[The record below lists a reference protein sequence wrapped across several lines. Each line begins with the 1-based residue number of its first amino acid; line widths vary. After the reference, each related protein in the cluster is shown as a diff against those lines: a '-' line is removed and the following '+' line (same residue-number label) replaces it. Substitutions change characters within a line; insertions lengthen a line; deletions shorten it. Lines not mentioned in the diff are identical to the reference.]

1 MTTLGDTRTGAIPLT
16 IAPEFDDNPL
26 ALSLAELNT
35 APVPPPLMPADTTW
49 ADHRDVIVEVWQDYL
64 GEMDEPGQGGITVLE
79 TEQDLDAGIERRHV
93 VIDGGA
99 AGGITADLLVPL
111 HLDRPRAAIVACHTT
126 HVEGKRAVSTATGER
141 RWPYGLELA
150 QRGYVVAVPDMLSV
164 GERVLPGSEPLRT
177 AAFYEANPRSTMI
190 GRNHVDMVS
199 TVNALSGMSEVDPT
213 RIGAIGLSLGGYTA
227 IFLGG
232 LDPRVGAVVNACG
245 FAPFRHDPRPTRWGL
260 RGGTARLAD
269 GYTHLPRIT
278 SDLARGRVPFELT
291 QIAALVAPKPMF
303 NYFAQLDSIFANWQA
318 IGDAFATVG
327 QLYTDLD
334 AAERFVSLM
343 GWGPHAF
350 PPAIRE
356 QSYAFLDRWLAAP
369 PDDHSSAPDTKDSDR
384 Q

>member
-1 MTTLGDTRTGAIPLT
+1 MTTLGDTRTGALPLT

-26 ALSLAELNT
+26 ALSLAQLNT
-35 APVPPPLMPADTTW
+35 APTAPPLMPADTTW
-49 ADHRDVIVEVWQDYL
+49 DRHRALVTEVWQDYL
-64 GEMDEPGQGGITVLE
+64 GDMDEPGQGDVTVLR
-79 TEQDLDAGIERRHV
+79 TEQEPDAGIERRHV
-93 VIDGGA
+93 LIDGGA
-99 AGGITADLLVPL
+99 AGDITAEILVPL
-111 HLDRPRAAIVACHTT
+111 HLERPRAAIVACHTT

-150 QRGYVVAVPDMLSV
+150 QRGYVVAVPDLLTA
-164 GERVLPGSEPLRT
+164 GERVISGMKPLGT

-190 GRNHVDMVS
+190 GRNQVDMVS
-199 TVNALSGMSEVDPT
+199 TVTALSGMAEVDPT

-245 FAPFRHDPRPTRWGL
+245 FAPLRHDPRPTRWGL

-269 GYTHLPRIT
+269 GYTHLPRIN

-303 NYFAQLDSIFANWQA
+303 NYFAQLDSIFSNWQA
-318 IGDAFATVG
+318 IGDAYAQLG
-327 QLYTDLD
+327 ALYTDLD
-334 AAERFVSLM
+334 AADRFVSLM

-350 PPAIRE
+350 PPEIRE
-356 QSYAFLDRWLAAP
+356 QSYAFLDRWLCSP
-369 PDDHSSAPDTKDSDR
+369 TEEQSP